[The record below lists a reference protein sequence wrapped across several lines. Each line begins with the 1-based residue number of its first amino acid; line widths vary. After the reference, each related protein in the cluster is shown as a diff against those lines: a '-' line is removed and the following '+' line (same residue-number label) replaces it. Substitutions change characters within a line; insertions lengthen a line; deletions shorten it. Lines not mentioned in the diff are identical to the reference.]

1 MLYLIIKMTIMSII
15 LIFLVS
21 HLLNFFKDSL
31 TSPKIKDLVNIPSEK
46 YDKIFKVISLD
57 RNNNNTTTSISSIK
71 SQVTEDNLIPKIEVG
86 NTSMKDELK
95 MFIKKQLN
103 SPDEI
108 QPYK

>member
-1 MLYLIIKMTIMSII
+1 MTIMSII

-57 RNNNNTTTSISSIK
+57 RNNNTTTSISSIK
-71 SQVTEDNLIPKIEVG
+71 SQVMEDNLIPKIEVG

>member
-1 MLYLIIKMTIMSII
+1 MTIMSII